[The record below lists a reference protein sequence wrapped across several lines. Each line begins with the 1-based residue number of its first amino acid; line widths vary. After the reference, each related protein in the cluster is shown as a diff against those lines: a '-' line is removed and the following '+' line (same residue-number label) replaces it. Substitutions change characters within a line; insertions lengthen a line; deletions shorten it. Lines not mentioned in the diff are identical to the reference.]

1 MDLVQLLL
9 AYKLLGGPLSGA
21 TTSTNETYD
30 PPVTPE
36 TYEYT
41 TVEETGYM
49 TYAQWSKQNPGMSY
63 LDYEDWRT
71 GN

>member
-1 MDLVQLLL
+1 MDLLALLL
-9 AYKLLGGPLSGA
+9 AYKLLGSSLSGA
-21 TTSTNETYD
+21 NTNETVT
-30 PPVTPE
+30 PVTPG
-36 TYEYT
+36 EYT

>member
-1 MDLVQLLL
+1 MDLVALLL
-9 AYKLLGGPLSGA
+9 AYKLLGGPLSGNGA
-21 TTSTNETYD
+21 TTSTNESYD
-30 PPVTPE
+30 PPVTQ
-36 TYEYT
+36 EYT

-49 TYAQWSKQNPGMSY
+49 TYAQWSKENPGMSY